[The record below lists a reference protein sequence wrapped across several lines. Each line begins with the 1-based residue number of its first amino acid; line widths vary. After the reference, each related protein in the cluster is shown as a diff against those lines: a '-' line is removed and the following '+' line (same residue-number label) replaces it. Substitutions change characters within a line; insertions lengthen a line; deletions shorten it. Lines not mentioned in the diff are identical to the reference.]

1 MQSKP
6 RLYAAEG
13 LVSRIE
19 THPEA
24 APTGGSLTKT
34 LLAVED
40 SKTMRKVLGITFA
53 NDEFEAVLAE
63 SPQQAMSQLEQLR
76 PDMVLLDVTLGEVN
90 GYDLCR
96 QVKSRAPGTPVMIL
110 SSRQQPYDPVRGAE
124 VQADDFIDKPFDTQ
138 QMRDKVK
145 KLVAANGT
153 RAAAK
158 PAAVPSAA
166 PARPAPI
173 PRTPPPAMPPP
184 PVGRAPAAAAPAGRA
199 AAPTPAAAVGASAA
213 ATQAVSG
220 AVAANGAALRSR
232 LEGLDLTAEQT
243 QAILALSREVIERV
257 VWEVVPVLAE
267 TLIKEEIQRLTRE

>member
-1 MQSKP
+1 
-6 RLYAAEG
+6 
-13 LVSRIE
+13 
-19 THPEA
+19 
-24 APTGGSLTKT
+24 LTKT

-40 SKTMRKVLGITFA
+40 SKTMRKVLGITFSS
-53 NDEFEAVLAE
+53 DEFEAVLAE
-63 SPQQAMSQLEQLR
+63 SPQQAMSQIEQIR

-96 QVKSRAPGTPVMIL
+96 QVKSRVPGTPVMIL

-145 KLVAANGT
+145 KLVANGGAKSVSPKAVSM
-153 RAAAK
+153 AA
-158 PAAVPSAA
+158 AA

-184 PVGRAPAAAAPAGRA
+184 PGRSAPTQAGRAPAPATPIPPAPL
-199 AAPTPAAAVGASAA
+199 PAAVLPAAIGNAVNN
-213 ATQAVSG
+213 
-220 AVAANGAALRSR
+220 NGAALRAK
-232 LEGLDLTAEQT
+232 LENLDLTPEQT

>member
-1 MQSKP
+1 
-6 RLYAAEG
+6 LA
-13 LVSRIE
+13 
-19 THPEA
+19 
-24 APTGGSLTKT
+24 KT
-34 LLAVED
+34 VLAVED

-63 SPQQAMSQLEQLR
+63 SPQQAMSQLEQIR

-145 KLVAANGT
+145 KLCAQNGAKT
-153 RAAAK
+153 AAAK
-158 PAAVPSAA
+158 AVSMPAAA

-184 PVGRAPAAAAPAGRA
+184 PGRSGAPAPRNIPTGNIGPSNIAAGGYAAPVA
-199 AAPTPAAAVGASAA
+199 AAPTAPP
-213 ATQAVSG
+213 
-220 AVAANGAALRSR
+220 AVAQAYGNAVATNGAALRAR
-232 LEGLDLTAEQT
+232 LESMDLSPEQI
-243 QAILALSREVIERV
+243 QGVLALSREVIERV

>member
-1 MQSKP
+1 
-6 RLYAAEG
+6 
-13 LVSRIE
+13 
-19 THPEA
+19 
-24 APTGGSLTKT
+24 LTKT

-40 SKTMRKVLGITFA
+40 SKTMRKVLGITFES
-53 NDEFEAVLAE
+53 DEFQAVLAE

-76 PDMVLLDVTLGEVN
+76 PDMVLLDVTLGEIN

-96 QVKSRAPGTPVMIL
+96 QVKNRAPGTPVMIL

-145 KLVAANGT
+145 KLCAQNGT
-153 RAAAK
+153 KVAAAK
-158 PAAVPSAA
+158 AASMPAAA

-184 PVGRAPAAAAPAGRA
+184 PGRSAAPAPRGVA
-199 AAPTPAAAVGASAA
+199 ASAA
-213 ATQAVSG
+213 ATAPPAAAQAFGG
-220 AVAANGAALRSR
+220 AVGNAVATNGAALRAR
-232 LEGLDLTAEQT
+232 LENLDLTPEQT
-243 QAILALSREVIERV
+243 QAILTLSREVIERV

-267 TLIKEEIQRLTRE
+267 ALIKEEIQRLTRE

>member
-1 MQSKP
+1 MARK
-6 RLYAAEG
+6 
-13 LVSRIE
+13 
-19 THPEA
+19 
-24 APTGGSLTKT
+24 

-53 NDEFEAVLAE
+53 TDEFEAVVAD
-63 SPQQAMSQLEQLR
+63 SPQQALSQLDQLR

-138 QMRDKVK
+138 QLRDKVK
-145 KLVAANGT
+145 KLCAQNGA
-153 RAAAK
+153 RAAVAK
-158 PAAVPSAA
+158 PAPAAAA

-184 PVGRAPAAAAPAGRA
+184 PSPPMAAARAPAPRAVQATAAQAALAGATNGALKARLESMDL
-199 AAPTPAAAVGASAA
+199 TPEQA
-213 ATQAVSG
+213 QAV
-220 AVAANGAALRSR
+220 
-232 LEGLDLTAEQT
+232 LT
-243 QAILALSREVIERV
+243 LSREVIEQV
-257 VWEVVPVLAE
+257 VWEIVPVLAE
-267 TLIKEEIQRLTRE
+267 TLIREEIARLTRD

>member
-1 MQSKP
+1 MAK
-6 RLYAAEG
+6 
-13 LVSRIE
+13 
-19 THPEA
+19 
-24 APTGGSLTKT
+24 K

-53 NDEFEAVLAE
+53 TDEFEAVVAE
-63 SPQQAMSQLEQLR
+63 SPQQALSQLDQLR
-76 PDMVLLDVTLGEVN
+76 PDMVLLDVTLGETN

-96 QVKSRAPGTPVMIL
+96 QVKSRAPGTPVIIL

-145 KLVAANGT
+145 KLAAQNGA
-153 RAAAK
+153 RPAAAPVR
-158 PAAVPSAA
+158 PAAAAA

-184 PVGRAPAAAAPAGRA
+184 PAVRGPGPVGRGAPPPSAPPPPLPVQERMGHAM
-199 AAPTPAAAVGASAA
+199 AS
-213 ATQAVSG
+213 
-220 AVAANGAALRSR
+220 NGAALKAQ
-232 LEGLDLTAEQT
+232 LEGMELTRDQV
-243 QAILALSREVIERV
+243 QAVLALSRDVIERV

>member
-1 MQSKP
+1 MAK
-6 RLYAAEG
+6 
-13 LVSRIE
+13 
-19 THPEA
+19 
-24 APTGGSLTKT
+24 K

-53 NDEFEAVLAE
+53 TDEFEAVVAE
-63 SPQQAMSQLEQLR
+63 SPQQALSQLDQLR
-76 PDMVLLDVTLGEVN
+76 PDMVLLDVTLGETN

-96 QVKSRAPGTPVMIL
+96 QVKSRAPGTPVIIL

-145 KLVAANGT
+145 KLAAQNGA
-153 RAAAK
+153 RPAAAPVR
-158 PAAVPSAA
+158 PAAAAA

-184 PVGRAPAAAAPAGRA
+184 PAVRGQAPVGRGAPPPSAPPPPLPVQERMGHAM
-199 AAPTPAAAVGASAA
+199 AS
-213 ATQAVSG
+213 
-220 AVAANGAALRSR
+220 NGAALKAQ
-232 LEGLDLTAEQT
+232 LEGMDLTRDQV
-243 QAILALSREVIERV
+243 QAVLALSRDVIERV

>member
-1 MQSKP
+1 
-6 RLYAAEG
+6 
-13 LVSRIE
+13 
-19 THPEA
+19 
-24 APTGGSLTKT
+24 LTKT

-40 SKTMRKVLGITFA
+40 SKTMRKVLGITFSS
-53 NDEFEAVLAE
+53 DEFEAVLAE
-63 SPQQAMSQLEQLR
+63 SPQQAISQLEQLR

-96 QVKSRAPGTPVMIL
+96 QVKSRVPGTPVMIL

-145 KLVAANGT
+145 KLCAANGT
-153 RAAAK
+153 KAAAR

-184 PVGRAPAAAAPAGRA
+184 PVGRAPAAAAPAVPVGRA
-199 AAPTPAAAVGASAA
+199 APAPAQSPPAAAVSH
-213 ATQAVSG
+213 QAVSG
-220 AVAANGAALRSR
+220 AVAANGAALRAR
-232 LEGLDLTAEQT
+232 LEGLDLTPEQT
-243 QAILALSREVIERV
+243 QAVLALSREVIERV

>member
-1 MQSKP
+1 MAK
-6 RLYAAEG
+6 
-13 LVSRIE
+13 
-19 THPEA
+19 
-24 APTGGSLTKT
+24 K

-53 NDEFEAVLAE
+53 TDEFEAVVAE
-63 SPQQAMSQLEQLR
+63 SPQQALSQLDQLR
-76 PDMVLLDVTLGEVN
+76 PDMVLLDVTLGETN

-96 QVKSRAPGTPVMIL
+96 QVKSRAPGTPVIIL

-145 KLVAANGT
+145 KLAAQNGA
-153 RAAAK
+153 R
-158 PAAVPSAA
+158 PAAPVRPAAPAAA

-184 PVGRAPAAAAPAGRA
+184 PTPGALRGPGSAGRA
-199 AAPTPAAAVGASAA
+199 APPPPSAPPVQERMGHAIASSAL
-213 ATQAVSG
+213 
-220 AVAANGAALRSR
+220 AANGAALKAQ
-232 LEGLDLTAEQT
+232 LEGLELTRDQV
-243 QAILALSREVIERV
+243 QAVLALSRDVIERV

>member
-1 MQSKP
+1 
-6 RLYAAEG
+6 
-13 LVSRIE
+13 
-19 THPEA
+19 
-24 APTGGSLTKT
+24 
-34 LLAVED
+34 
-40 SKTMRKVLGITFA
+40 MRKVLGITFES
-53 NDEFEAVLAE
+53 DEFDTVLAE

-76 PDMVLLDVTLGEVN
+76 PDMVLLDVTLGEVS

-145 KLVAANGT
+145 KLAAQNGGRVAAVAPA
-153 RAAAK
+153 RPVAAA
-158 PAAVPSAA
+158 AA

-184 PVGRAPAAAAPAGRA
+184 P
-199 AAPTPAAAVGASAA
+199 
-213 ATQAVSG
+213 
-220 AVAANGAALRSR
+220 AVARPPAPSMGRGSAQSAPPVPGNVAHALASNGAALKEKLEDLELSR
-232 LEGLDLTAEQT
+232 EQV
-243 QAILALSREVIERV
+243 QAVLALSRDVIERV

>member
-1 MQSKP
+1 VGSAIE
-6 RLYAAEG
+6 YAA
-13 LVSRIE
+13 
-19 THPEA
+19 A
-24 APTGGSLTKT
+24 ATGGSLTKT

-63 SPQQAMSQLEQLR
+63 SPQQAMAQLEQLR

-96 QVKSRAPGTPVMIL
+96 QVKSRVPGTPVMIL

-138 QMRDKVK
+138 QLRDKVK
-145 KLVAANGT
+145 KLSAQNGARVAPAK
-153 RAAAK
+153 AAA
-158 PAAVPSAA
+158 AVSAA
-166 PARPAPI
+166 SARPASI

-184 PVGRAPAAAAPAGRA
+184 PMVRPQAPSAGRA
-199 AAPTPAAAVGASAA
+199 APPSSRPPPASPQASAQHAVG
-213 ATQAVSG
+213 G
-220 AVAANGAALRSR
+220 AVAANGAALRSH
-232 LEGLDLTAEQT
+232 LEGLDLTPEQV
-243 QAILALSREVIERV
+243 QGVLALSREVIERV

-267 TLIKEEIQRLTRE
+267 TLIREEIQRLTRE

>member
-1 MQSKP
+1 M
-6 RLYAAEG
+6 
-13 LVSRIE
+13 
-19 THPEA
+19 
-24 APTGGSLTKT
+24 TKT

-63 SPQQAMSQLEQLR
+63 SPQQALSQLDHVR
-76 PDMVLLDVTLGEVN
+76 PDMVLVDVTLGEIN

-145 KLVAANGT
+145 KLVAQT
-153 RAAAK
+153 PKAAAK
-158 PAAVPSAA
+158 PTPSAA
-166 PARPAPI
+166 PARPAPL

-184 PVGRAPAAAAPAGRA
+184 PAGGRAPAAPAGRA
-199 AAPTPAAAVGASAA
+199 PATPVPAVAPGAQGVGAAASGAIAA
-213 ATQAVSG
+213 ALTA
-220 AVAANGAALRSR
+220 R
-232 LEGLDLTAEQT
+232 LEALNLTSEQ
-243 QAILALSREVIERV
+243 V
-257 VWEVVPVLAE
+257 
-267 TLIKEEIQRLTRE
+267 

>member
-1 MQSKP
+1 M
-6 RLYAAEG
+6 
-13 LVSRIE
+13 
-19 THPEA
+19 
-24 APTGGSLTKT
+24 TKT

-76 PDMVLLDVTLGEVN
+76 PDVVLLDVTLGEIS

-138 QMRDKVK
+138 QLRDKVK
-145 KLVAANGT
+145 KLFAQSSGKVAPAKAAPVAVAA
-153 RAAAK
+153 
-158 PAAVPSAA
+158 PS
-166 PARPAPI
+166 RPASI

-184 PVGRAPAAAAPAGRA
+184 PMVRPQAPAMGRA
-199 AAPTPAAAVGASAA
+199 APTTAQPPASSTHASAQHAVGS
-213 ATQAVSG
+213 S
-220 AVAANGAALRSR
+220 VAANGAALRAR
-232 LEGLDLTAEQT
+232 LEGLDLTADQT
-243 QAILALSREVIERV
+243 QAVLALSREVIERV

-267 TLIKEEIQRLTRE
+267 TLIREEIQRLTRD

>member
-1 MQSKP
+1 LAK
-6 RLYAAEG
+6 
-13 LVSRIE
+13 
-19 THPEA
+19 
-24 APTGGSLTKT
+24 K

-53 NDEFEAVLAE
+53 TDEFDAVVAE
-63 SPQQAMSQLEQLR
+63 SPQQALSQLDQLR
-76 PDMVLLDVTLGEVN
+76 PDMVLLDVTLGETN

-96 QVKSRAPGTPVMIL
+96 QVKSRAPGTPVIIL

-145 KLVAANGT
+145 KLAAQNGARPAAPARPVAA
-153 RAAAK
+153 
-158 PAAVPSAA
+158 AA

-184 PVGRAPAAAAPAGRA
+184 PSPGARMPAPAGRA
-199 AAPTPAAAVGASAA
+199 APPPPSAPAPPVQERMGHALAS
-213 ATQAVSG
+213 
-220 AVAANGAALRSR
+220 NGAALKAQ
-232 LEGLDLTAEQT
+232 LEGMELTRDQV
-243 QAILALSREVIERV
+243 QAVLALSRDVIERV

>member
-1 MQSKP
+1 LAK
-6 RLYAAEG
+6 
-13 LVSRIE
+13 
-19 THPEA
+19 
-24 APTGGSLTKT
+24 K

-53 NDEFEAVLAE
+53 TDEFEAVLAE
-63 SPQQAMSQLEQLR
+63 SPQQALSQLDQVR
-76 PDMVLLDVTLGEVN
+76 PDMVLLDVTLGETN

-138 QMRDKVK
+138 QLRDKVK
-145 KLVAANGT
+145 KLVAQNNGA
-153 RAAAK
+153 RVAAPPAR
-158 PAAVPSAA
+158 PTAGAAV
-166 PARPAPI
+166 ARPAPI

-184 PVGRAPAAAAPAGRA
+184 PAVGRAPASMPRGV
-199 AAPTPAAAVGASAA
+199 PASAPPPPLPMQERMG
-213 ATQAVSG
+213 QAMAS
-220 AVAANGAALRSR
+220 NGAALKLQ
-232 LEGLDLTAEQT
+232 LEDLELTREQV
-243 QAILALSREVIERV
+243 QAVLALSRDVIERV

>member
-1 MQSKP
+1 
-6 RLYAAEG
+6 
-13 LVSRIE
+13 
-19 THPEA
+19 
-24 APTGGSLTKT
+24 LTKT

-63 SPQQAMSQLEQLR
+63 SPQQAMSQLEQIR
-76 PDMVLLDVTLGEVN
+76 PDMVLLDVTLGEVS

-96 QVKSRAPGTPVMIL
+96 QVKSRVPGTPVMIL

-145 KLVAANGT
+145 KLVASNGSK
-153 RAAAK
+153 AASPKAASM
-158 PAAVPSAA
+158 PAAAA

-184 PVGRAPAAAAPAGRA
+184 PGRSAPAAQAGRGAAPATPIPPAPHA
-199 AAPTPAAAVGASAA
+199 AAIGGSIGNV
-213 ATQAVSG
+213 
-220 AVAANGAALRSR
+220 VAANGAALRAK
-232 LEGLDLTAEQT
+232 LENLDLTPEQT
-243 QAILALSREVIERV
+243 QAILALSRDVIERV
-257 VWEVVPVLAE
+257 VWEIVPVLAE

>member
-1 MQSKP
+1 
-6 RLYAAEG
+6 
-13 LVSRIE
+13 
-19 THPEA
+19 
-24 APTGGSLTKT
+24 LTKT

-63 SPQQAMSQLEQLR
+63 SPQQALSQLDHVR
-76 PDMVLLDVTLGEVN
+76 PDMVLVDVTLGEIN

-145 KLVAANGT
+145 KLVAQT
-153 RAAAK
+153 PKAAAK
-158 PAAVPSAA
+158 PTPSAA
-166 PARPAPI
+166 PARPAPL

-184 PVGRAPAAAAPAGRA
+184 PAGGRAPAAPAGRA
-199 AAPTPAAAVGASAA
+199 PATPVPAVAPGAQGVGAAASGAIAA
-213 ATQAVSG
+213 ALTA
-220 AVAANGAALRSR
+220 R
-232 LEGLDLTAEQT
+232 LEALNLTSEQV
-243 QAILALSREVIERV
+243 QGVLALSREVVERV

>member
-1 MQSKP
+1 
-6 RLYAAEG
+6 
-13 LVSRIE
+13 
-19 THPEA
+19 
-24 APTGGSLTKT
+24 LTKT

-53 NDEFEAVLAE
+53 SDEFEAVLAE
-63 SPQQAMSQLEQLR
+63 SPQQAMSQIEQLR
-76 PDMVLLDVTLGEVN
+76 PDMVLLDVTLGEVS

-96 QVKSRAPGTPVMIL
+96 QVKSRVPGTPVMIL

-145 KLVAANGT
+145 KLVAQNGSV
-153 RAAAK
+153 RAPAKVAAA
-158 PAAVPSAA
+158 PAASAA

-184 PVGRAPAAAAPAGRA
+184 PVGRAPAPVTAAPAAR
-199 AAPTPAAAVGASAA
+199 PAAA
-213 ATQAVSG
+213 SG
-220 AVAANGAALRSR
+220 APSHTPAPSIAAQAISQNGAALRQR
-232 LEGLDLTAEQT
+232 LEGLDLTPEQT
-243 QAILALSREVIERV
+243 QAILALSREVIEKV

-267 TLIKEEIQRLTRE
+267 TLIKEEIARLTRE

>member
-1 MQSKP
+1 
-6 RLYAAEG
+6 
-13 LVSRIE
+13 
-19 THPEA
+19 
-24 APTGGSLTKT
+24 LTKT

-53 NDEFEAVLAE
+53 SDEFEAVLAE
-63 SPQQAMSQLEQLR
+63 SPQQAISQLEQLR

-96 QVKSRAPGTPVMIL
+96 QVKSRVPGTPVMIL

-138 QMRDKVK
+138 QLRDKVK
-145 KLVAANGT
+145 KLCAQTPVKAAPAPAARAPVAA
-153 RAAAK
+153 AA
-158 PAAVPSAA
+158 
-166 PARPAPI
+166 ARPAPI

-184 PVGRAPAAAAPAGRA
+184 PVVRPAAPAVRAAPQSAPVTPPGFASAGHAPAASAPA
-199 AAPTPAAAVGASAA
+199 ASAHVQ
-213 ATQAVSG
+213 QAFG
-220 AVAANGAALRSR
+220 HAVASNGAALEAK
-232 LEGLDLTAEQT
+232 LESFSLTAEQT

>member
-1 MQSKP
+1 M
-6 RLYAAEG
+6 AA
-13 LVSRIE
+13 
-19 THPEA
+19 
-24 APTGGSLTKT
+24 TGGSLTKT

-53 NDEFEAVLAE
+53 SDEFEAVLAE

-76 PDMVLLDVTLGEVN
+76 PDAVLLDVTLGEIN

-96 QVKSRAPGTPVMIL
+96 QIKSRAPGTPVMIL

-138 QMRDKVK
+138 QLRDKVK
-145 KLVAANGT
+145 KLCAQTPVKAAPAPAPAAARPAPVAA
-153 RAAAK
+153 
-158 PAAVPSAA
+158 
-166 PARPAPI
+166 ARPAPI

-184 PVGRAPAAAAPAGRA
+184 PPVARPAAPAVRA
-199 AAPTPAAAVGASAA
+199 APQSAPMAPTPSPSAHVQQAVGH
-213 ATQAVSG
+213 
-220 AVAANGAALRSR
+220 AVASNGAALEAK
-232 LEGLDLTAEQT
+232 LESFSLTAEQT

>member
-1 MQSKP
+1 M
-6 RLYAAEG
+6 
-13 LVSRIE
+13 
-19 THPEA
+19 
-24 APTGGSLTKT
+24 TKT

-63 SPQQAMSQLEQLR
+63 SPQQAISQLEQLR
-76 PDMVLLDVTLGEVN
+76 PDMVLLDVTLGEVS

-96 QVKSRAPGTPVMIL
+96 QVKSRIPGTPVMIL

-145 KLVAANGT
+145 KLCAQNGAKVVAAKS
-153 RAAAK
+153 ASV
-158 PAAVPSAA
+158 PAAA

-184 PVGRAPAAAAPAGRA
+184 PGRAAAAAPGRA
-199 AAPTPAAAVGASAA
+199 AAAGATAPTAPPVPRELVG
-213 ATQAVSG
+213 TVG
-220 AVAANGAALRSR
+220 NVVAQNGAALRTR

-257 VWEVVPVLAE
+257 VWEIVPVLAE

>member
-1 MQSKP
+1 
-6 RLYAAEG
+6 
-13 LVSRIE
+13 
-19 THPEA
+19 
-24 APTGGSLTKT
+24 LTKT

-53 NDEFEAVLAE
+53 SDEFEAVLAE
-63 SPQQAMSQLEQLR
+63 SPQQAMSQLEQIR
-76 PDMVLLDVTLGEVN
+76 PDMVLLDVTLGEVS

-96 QVKSRAPGTPVMIL
+96 QVKSRVPGTPVMIL

-138 QMRDKVK
+138 QMREKVK
-145 KLVAANGT
+145 KLCANGSSK
-153 RAAAK
+153 AAAPK
-158 PAAVPSAA
+158 AASAPAAAA

-184 PVGRAPAAAAPAGRA
+184 PGRSGATGQAGRAPAPATPIPPAPL
-199 AAPTPAAAVGASAA
+199 PAAIGN
-213 ATQAVSG
+213 
-220 AVAANGAALRSR
+220 AVASNGAALRAK
-232 LEGLDLTAEQT
+232 LENLDLTPEQT
-243 QAILALSREVIERV
+243 RAILALSRDVIERV

>member
-1 MQSKP
+1 
-6 RLYAAEG
+6 
-13 LVSRIE
+13 
-19 THPEA
+19 
-24 APTGGSLTKT
+24 LTKT

-40 SKTMRKVLGITFA
+40 SKTMRKVLGITFSS
-53 NDEFEAVLAE
+53 DEFEAVLAE
-63 SPQQAMSQLEQLR
+63 SPQQAMSQIEQIR

-96 QVKSRAPGTPVMIL
+96 QVKSRVPGTPVMIL

-145 KLVAANGT
+145 KLVANGGAKSVSPKAVSI
-153 RAAAK
+153 AA
-158 PAAVPSAA
+158 AA

-184 PVGRAPAAAAPAGRA
+184 PGRSAPAQGRAPAPATPIPPAPL
-199 AAPTPAAAVGASAA
+199 PAAIGNAVNN
-213 ATQAVSG
+213 
-220 AVAANGAALRSR
+220 NGAALRAK
-232 LEGLDLTAEQT
+232 LENLDLTPEQT

>member
-1 MQSKP
+1 
-6 RLYAAEG
+6 
-13 LVSRIE
+13 
-19 THPEA
+19 
-24 APTGGSLTKT
+24 LTKT

-53 NDEFEAVLAE
+53 NDEFEAVVAE

-76 PDMVLLDVTLGEVN
+76 PDMVLLDVTLGEIS

-145 KLVAANGT
+145 KLVAQNGT
-153 RAAAK
+153 KAAAK
-158 PAAVPSAA
+158 PAAVASAA

-184 PVGRAPAAAAPAGRA
+184 PLGRSAPATPAHGSGAQVTGAQRAPAPATPLPAAAAPV
-199 AAPTPAAAVGASAA
+199 AAAVGN
-213 ATQAVSG
+213 V
-220 AVAANGAALRSR
+220 VAANGAALKAR
-232 LEGLDLTAEQT
+232 LENLDLTAEQT

>member
-1 MQSKP
+1 
-6 RLYAAEG
+6 
-13 LVSRIE
+13 
-19 THPEA
+19 
-24 APTGGSLTKT
+24 LTKT

-53 NDEFEAVLAE
+53 SDEYEAVLAE
-63 SPQQAMSQLEQLR
+63 SPQQAMSQLEQIR
-76 PDMVLLDVTLGEVN
+76 PDMVLLDVTLGELS

-96 QVKSRAPGTPVMIL
+96 QVKSRVPGTPVMIL

-145 KLVAANGT
+145 KLCAQNGSKAASPKAASMP
-153 RAAAK
+153 AAA
-158 PAAVPSAA
+158 AAA

-184 PVGRAPAAAAPAGRA
+184 PGRSAPTAQAGRGAAPATPIPP
-199 AAPTPAAAVGASAA
+199 APVPAAIGGSI
-213 ATQAVSG
+213 G
-220 AVAANGAALRSR
+220 NAVAANGAALRAK
-232 LEGLDLTAEQT
+232 LENLDLTPEQT